1 MYRRYARRLWR
12 DKKPLLGRCGGNPY
26 HARSPQQPE
35 APMKKILLAALFA
48 VAALPV
54 FAETELLNASYDIA
68 RELFA
73 RYNDLYRKEHPD
85 VKIIQSHA
93 GSSKQANAI
102 LQGLKADVVTF
113 NQVTDI
119 DVLAQKG
126 KLLPDNWR
134 ERLPHHSSPYY
145 STTAFLVRKGNPK
158 HIENWGDLIK
168 EGVSIVFPNPK
179 TSGNGRYTYLGALGY
194 AQDTFKTEAEQH
206 AFLKELLAHVAVF
219 DTGGRGATTSFV
231 ERKIGDVLITFESE
245 VHGIRQEYGAND
257 YDVVI
262 PKVSILAE
270 FPVAWLD
277 KNTDAKGTTDAAK
290 AYLEYL
296 YSEPAQQLLAENH
309 YRVRDEKIAAAFKD
323 SFPEVKLKT
332 IEDISGSWDKA
343 MKEHFASGALLDQLQ
358 KR

>member
-1 MYRRYARRLWR
+1 
-12 DKKPLLGRCGGNPY
+12 
-26 HARSPQQPE
+26 
-35 APMKKILLAALFA
+35 MKKILLAALFA
-48 VAALPV
+48 ASALPT
-54 FAETELLNASYDIA
+54 FAADKELLNASYDIA
-68 RELFA
+68 RELFVQ
-73 RYNDLYRKEHPD
+73 YNALYQKEHPD
-85 VKIIQSHA
+85 VKITQSHA

-126 KLLPDNWR
+126 KLLPENWR

-158 HIENWGDLIK
+158 QIENWNDLVK
-168 EGVSIVFPNPK
+168 DGVEIVLANPK
-179 TSGNGRYTYLGALGY
+179 TSGNGRYAYLGALGY
-194 AQDTFKTEAEQH
+194 AQDAFKSEAEQH
-206 AFLKELLAHVAVF
+206 DFLKNVLGHVKVF

-245 VHGIRQEYGAND
+245 VHGIRQAYGADN

-277 KNTDAKGTTDAAK
+277 KNTEAKGTTDTAK
-290 AYLEYL
+290 NYLEYL
-296 YSEPAQQLLAENH
+296 YSEPAQRLLAENH
-309 YRVRDEKIAAAFKD
+309 YRVRDEKVAAAFKD
-323 SFPEVKLKT
+323 RFPELKLKT

>member
-1 MYRRYARRLWR
+1 
-12 DKKPLLGRCGGNPY
+12 
-26 HARSPQQPE
+26 
-35 APMKKILLAALFA
+35 MKKILLAALFA
-48 VAALPV
+48 ASALPT
-54 FAETELLNASYDIA
+54 FAADKELLNASYDIA
-68 RELFA
+68 RELFVQ
-73 RYNDLYRKEHPD
+73 YNALYQKEHPD
-85 VKIIQSHA
+85 VKVTQSHA

-126 KLLPDNWR
+126 KLLPENWR

-158 HIENWGDLIK
+158 QIENWGDLVK
-168 EGVSIVFPNPK
+168 DGVEIVLANPK
-179 TSGNGRYTYLGALGY
+179 TSGNGRYAYLGALGY
-194 AQDTFKTEAEQH
+194 AQDAFKSEAEQH
-206 AFLKELLAHVAVF
+206 DFLKNVLGHVKVF

-245 VHGIRQEYGAND
+245 VHGIRQEYGADD

-277 KNTDAKGTTDAAK
+277 KNTEAKGTTDTAK
-290 AYLEYL
+290 DYLEYL
-296 YSEPAQQLLAENH
+296 YSEPAQRLLAENH
-309 YRVRDEKIAAAFKD
+309 YRVRDEKVAAAFKD
-323 SFPEVKLKT
+323 RFPELKLKT

>member
-1 MYRRYARRLWR
+1 
-12 DKKPLLGRCGGNPY
+12 
-26 HARSPQQPE
+26 
-35 APMKKILLAALFA
+35 MKKILLAALFA
-48 VAALPV
+48 VSALPT
-54 FAETELLNASYDIA
+54 FAADKELLNASYDIA
-68 RELFA
+68 RELFVQ
-73 RYNDLYRKEHPD
+73 YNALYQKEHPD
-85 VKIIQSHA
+85 VKITQSHA

-126 KLLPDNWR
+126 KLLPENWR

-158 HIENWGDLIK
+158 HIENWGDLVK
-168 EGVSIVFPNPK
+168 DGVEIVFANPK
-179 TSGNGRYTYLGALGY
+179 TSGNGRYAYLGALGY
-194 AQDTFKTEAEQH
+194 AQDAFKSEAEQH
-206 AFLKELLAHVAVF
+206 DFLKNVLGHVKVF

-245 VHGIRQEYGAND
+245 VHGIRQEYGADD

-277 KNTDAKGTTDAAK
+277 KNTEAKGTTDTAK
-290 AYLEYL
+290 DYLEYL
-296 YSEPAQQLLAENH
+296 YSEPAQRLLAENH
-309 YRVRDEKIAAAFKD
+309 YRVRDEKVAAAFKD
-323 SFPEVKLKT
+323 RFPELKLKT

>member
-1 MYRRYARRLWR
+1 
-12 DKKPLLGRCGGNPY
+12 
-26 HARSPQQPE
+26 
-35 APMKKILLAALFA
+35 MKKILLAALFA
-48 VAALPV
+48 ASALPT
-54 FAETELLNASYDIA
+54 FAADKELLNASYDIA
-68 RELFA
+68 RELFVQ
-73 RYNDLYRKEHPD
+73 YNALYQKEHPD
-85 VKIIQSHA
+85 VKITQSHA

-126 KLLPDNWR
+126 KLLPENWR

-158 HIENWGDLIK
+158 QIENWGDLVK
-168 EGVSIVFPNPK
+168 EGVEIVLANPK
-179 TSGNGRYTYLGALGY
+179 TSGNGRYAYLGALGY
-194 AQDTFKTEAEQH
+194 AQDVFKSEAEQH
-206 AFLKELLAHVAVF
+206 DFLKNVLGHVKVF

-245 VHGIRQEYGAND
+245 VHGIRQEYGADN

-277 KNTDAKGTTDAAK
+277 KNTEAKGTTDTAK
-290 AYLEYL
+290 NYLEYL
-296 YSEPAQQLLAENH
+296 YSEPAQRLLAENH
-309 YRVRDEKIAAAFKD
+309 YRVRDEKVAAAFKD
-323 SFPEVKLKT
+323 RFPELKLKT

>member
-1 MYRRYARRLWR
+1 
-12 DKKPLLGRCGGNPY
+12 
-26 HARSPQQPE
+26 
-35 APMKKILLAALFA
+35 MKKILLAALFA
-48 VAALPV
+48 ASALPT
-54 FAETELLNASYDIA
+54 FAADKELLNASYDIA
-68 RELFA
+68 RELFVQ
-73 RYNDLYRKEHPD
+73 YNALYQKEHPD
-85 VKIIQSHA
+85 VKVTQSHA

-126 KLLPDNWR
+126 KLLPENWR

-158 HIENWGDLIK
+158 QIENWGDLVK
-168 EGVSIVFPNPK
+168 DGVEIVLANPK
-179 TSGNGRYTYLGALGY
+179 TSGNGRYAYLGALGY
-194 AQDTFKTEAEQH
+194 AQDAFKSEAEQH
-206 AFLKELLAHVAVF
+206 DFLKNVLGHVKVF

-245 VHGIRQEYGAND
+245 VHGIRQEYGADN

-277 KNTDAKGTTDAAK
+277 KNTEAKGTTDTAK
-290 AYLEYL
+290 NYLEYL
-296 YSEPAQQLLAENH
+296 YSEPAQRLLAENH
-309 YRVRDEKIAAAFKD
+309 YRVRDEKVAAAFKD
-323 SFPEVKLKT
+323 RFPELKLKT

-358 KR
+358 KH

>member
-1 MYRRYARRLWR
+1 
-12 DKKPLLGRCGGNPY
+12 
-26 HARSPQQPE
+26 
-35 APMKKILLAALFA
+35 MKKILLAALFA
-48 VAALPV
+48 ASALPT
-54 FAETELLNASYDIA
+54 FAADKELLNASYDIA
-68 RELFA
+68 RELFVQ
-73 RYNDLYRKEHPD
+73 YNALYQKEHPD
-85 VKIIQSHA
+85 VKITQSHA

-126 KLLPDNWR
+126 KLLPENWR

-158 HIENWGDLIK
+158 QIENWGDLVK
-168 EGVSIVFPNPK
+168 DGVEIVLANPK
-179 TSGNGRYTYLGALGY
+179 TSGNGRYAYLGALGY
-194 AQDTFKTEAEQH
+194 AQDAFKTEAEQH
-206 AFLKELLAHVAVF
+206 DFLKNVLGHVKVF

-245 VHGIRQEYGAND
+245 VHGIRQEYGADN

-277 KNTDAKGTTDAAK
+277 KNTEAKGTTDTAK
-290 AYLEYL
+290 NYLEYL
-296 YSEPAQQLLAENH
+296 YSEPAQRLLAENH
-309 YRVRDEKIAAAFKD
+309 YRVRDEKVAAAFKD
-323 SFPEVKLKT
+323 RFPELKLKT
-332 IEDISGSWDKA
+332 IEDISGSWEKA

>member
-1 MYRRYARRLWR
+1 
-12 DKKPLLGRCGGNPY
+12 
-26 HARSPQQPE
+26 
-35 APMKKILLAALFA
+35 MKKILLAALFA
-48 VAALPV
+48 ASALPT
-54 FAETELLNASYDIA
+54 FAADKELLNASYDIA
-68 RELFA
+68 RELFVQ
-73 RYNDLYRKEHPD
+73 YNALYQKEHPD
-85 VKIIQSHA
+85 VKITQSHA

-126 KLLPDNWR
+126 KLLPENWR

-158 HIENWGDLIK
+158 HIENWGDLVK
-168 EGVSIVFPNPK
+168 DGVEIVFANPK
-179 TSGNGRYTYLGALGY
+179 TSGNGRYAYLGALGY
-194 AQDTFKTEAEQH
+194 AQDAFKSEAEQH
-206 AFLKELLAHVAVF
+206 DFLKNVLSHVKVF

-245 VHGIRQEYGAND
+245 VHGIRQEYGADD

-277 KNTDAKGTTDAAK
+277 KNTEAKGTTDTAK
-290 AYLEYL
+290 NYLEYL
-296 YSEPAQQLLAENH
+296 YSEPAQRLLAENH
-309 YRVRDEKIAAAFKD
+309 YRVRDEKVVAAFKEC
-323 SFPEVKLKT
+323 FPELKLKT

>member
-1 MYRRYARRLWR
+1 
-12 DKKPLLGRCGGNPY
+12 
-26 HARSPQQPE
+26 
-35 APMKKILLAALFA
+35 MKKILLAAFFA
-48 VAALPV
+48 ASALPT
-54 FAETELLNASYDIA
+54 FAADKELLNASYDIA
-68 RELFA
+68 RELFVQ
-73 RYNDLYRKEHPD
+73 YNALYQKEHPN
-85 VKIIQSHA
+85 VKITQSHA

-126 KLLPDNWR
+126 KLLPENWR

-158 HIENWGDLIK
+158 QIENWGDLVK
-168 EGVSIVFPNPK
+168 DGVEIVLANPK
-179 TSGNGRYTYLGALGY
+179 TSGNGRYAYLGALGY
-194 AQDTFKTEAEQH
+194 AQDAFKSEAEQH
-206 AFLKELLAHVAVF
+206 DFLKNVLGHVKVF

-245 VHGIRQEYGAND
+245 VHGIRQEYGADN

-277 KNTDAKGTTDAAK
+277 KNTEAKGTTDTAK
-290 AYLEYL
+290 DYLEYL
-296 YSEPAQQLLAENH
+296 YSEPAQRLLAENH
-309 YRVRDEKIAAAFKD
+309 YRVRDEKVAAAFKD
-323 SFPEVKLKT
+323 RFPELKLKT

>member
-1 MYRRYARRLWR
+1 
-12 DKKPLLGRCGGNPY
+12 
-26 HARSPQQPE
+26 
-35 APMKKILLAALFA
+35 MKKILLAALFA
-48 VAALPV
+48 ASALPT
-54 FAETELLNASYDIA
+54 FAADKELLNASYDIA
-68 RELFA
+68 RELFVQ
-73 RYNDLYRKEHPD
+73 YNALYQKEHPD
-85 VKIIQSHA
+85 VKVTQSHA

-126 KLLPDNWR
+126 KLLPENWR

-158 HIENWGDLIK
+158 QIENWGDLVK
-168 EGVSIVFPNPK
+168 DGVEIVLANPK
-179 TSGNGRYTYLGALGY
+179 TSGNGRYAYLGALGY
-194 AQDTFKTEAEQH
+194 AQDAFKSEAEQH
-206 AFLKELLAHVAVF
+206 DFLKNVLGHVKVF

-245 VHGIRQEYGAND
+245 VHGIRQEYGADN

-277 KNTDAKGTTDAAK
+277 KNTEAKGTTDTAK
-290 AYLEYL
+290 NYLEYL
-296 YSEPAQQLLAENH
+296 YSEPAQRLLAENH
-309 YRVRDEKIAAAFKD
+309 YRVRDEKVVAAFKD
-323 SFPEVKLKT
+323 RFPELKLKT

-358 KR
+358 KH

>member
-1 MYRRYARRLWR
+1 
-12 DKKPLLGRCGGNPY
+12 
-26 HARSPQQPE
+26 
-35 APMKKILLAALFA
+35 MKKILLAALFA
-48 VAALPV
+48 ASALPT
-54 FAETELLNASYDIA
+54 FAADKELLIASYDIA
-68 RELFA
+68 RELFVQ
-73 RYNDLYRKEHPD
+73 YNALYQKEHPD
-85 VKIIQSHA
+85 VKVTQSHA

-126 KLLPDNWR
+126 KLLPENWR

-158 HIENWGDLIK
+158 QIENWGDLVK
-168 EGVSIVFPNPK
+168 DGVEIVLANPK
-179 TSGNGRYTYLGALGY
+179 TSGNGRYAYLGALGY
-194 AQDTFKTEAEQH
+194 AQDAFKSEAEQH
-206 AFLKELLAHVAVF
+206 DFLKNVLGHVKVF

-245 VHGIRQEYGAND
+245 VHGIRQEYGADD

-277 KNTDAKGTTDAAK
+277 KNTEAKGTTDTAK
-290 AYLEYL
+290 DYLEYL
-296 YSEPAQQLLAENH
+296 YSEPAQRLLAENH
-309 YRVRDEKIAAAFKD
+309 YRVRDEKVVAAFKD
-323 SFPEVKLKT
+323 RFPELKLKT

>member
-1 MYRRYARRLWR
+1 
-12 DKKPLLGRCGGNPY
+12 
-26 HARSPQQPE
+26 
-35 APMKKILLAALFA
+35 MKKILLAALFA
-48 VAALPV
+48 ASALPT
-54 FAETELLNASYDIA
+54 FAADKELLNASYDIA
-68 RELFA
+68 RELFVQ
-73 RYNDLYRKEHPD
+73 YNALYQKEHPD
-85 VKIIQSHA
+85 VKITQSHA

-126 KLLPDNWR
+126 KLLPENWR

-158 HIENWGDLIK
+158 HIENWNDLVK
-168 EGVSIVFPNPK
+168 DGVEIVLANPK
-179 TSGNGRYTYLGALGY
+179 TSGNGRYAYLGALGY
-194 AQDTFKTEAEQH
+194 AQDAFKSEAEQH
-206 AFLKELLAHVAVF
+206 DFLKNVLGHVKVF

-245 VHGIRQEYGAND
+245 VHGIRQEYGADD

-277 KNTDAKGTTDAAK
+277 KNTEAKDTTDTAK
-290 AYLEYL
+290 NYLEYL
-296 YSEPAQQLLAENH
+296 YSEPAQRLLAENH
-309 YRVRDEKIAAAFKD
+309 YRVRDEKVAAAFKD
-323 SFPEVKLKT
+323 RFPELKLKT

>member
-1 MYRRYARRLWR
+1 
-12 DKKPLLGRCGGNPY
+12 
-26 HARSPQQPE
+26 
-35 APMKKILLAALFA
+35 MKKILLAALFA
-48 VAALPV
+48 ASALPT
-54 FAETELLNASYDIA
+54 FAADKELLNASYDIA
-68 RELFA
+68 RELFVQ
-73 RYNDLYRKEHPD
+73 YNALYQKEHPD
-85 VKIIQSHA
+85 VKVTQSHA

-126 KLLPDNWR
+126 KLLPENWR

-158 HIENWGDLIK
+158 QIENWGDLVK
-168 EGVSIVFPNPK
+168 DGVEIVLANPK
-179 TSGNGRYTYLGALGY
+179 TSGNGRYAYLGALGY
-194 AQDTFKTEAEQH
+194 AQDAFKSEAEQH
-206 AFLKELLAHVAVF
+206 DFLKNVLGHVKVF

-245 VHGIRQEYGAND
+245 VHGIRQEYGADD

-277 KNTDAKGTTDAAK
+277 KNTEAKGTTDTAK
-290 AYLEYL
+290 NYLEYL
-296 YSEPAQQLLAENH
+296 YSEPAQRLLAENH
-309 YRVRDEKIAAAFKD
+309 YRVRDEKVAAAFKD
-323 SFPEVKLKT
+323 RFPELKLKT
-332 IEDISGSWDKA
+332 IEDISGSWEKA

>member
-1 MYRRYARRLWR
+1 
-12 DKKPLLGRCGGNPY
+12 
-26 HARSPQQPE
+26 
-35 APMKKILLAALFA
+35 MKKILLAALFA
-48 VAALPV
+48 ASALPT
-54 FAETELLNASYDIA
+54 FAADKELLNASYDIA
-68 RELFA
+68 RELFVQ
-73 RYNDLYRKEHPD
+73 YNALYQKEHPD
-85 VKIIQSHA
+85 VKITQSHA

-126 KLLPDNWR
+126 KLLPENWR

-158 HIENWGDLIK
+158 HIENWGDLVK
-168 EGVSIVFPNPK
+168 DGVEIVLANPK
-179 TSGNGRYTYLGALGY
+179 TSGNGRYAYLGALGY
-194 AQDTFKTEAEQH
+194 AQDAFKSEAEQH
-206 AFLKELLAHVAVF
+206 DFLKNVLGHVKVF

-245 VHGIRQEYGAND
+245 VHGIRQEYGADD

-277 KNTDAKGTTDAAK
+277 KNTEAKGTTDTAK
-290 AYLEYL
+290 DYLEYL
-296 YSEPAQQLLAENH
+296 YSEPAQRLLAENH
-309 YRVRDEKIAAAFKD
+309 YRVRDEKVVAAFKD
-323 SFPEVKLKT
+323 RFPELKLKT

>member
-1 MYRRYARRLWR
+1 
-12 DKKPLLGRCGGNPY
+12 
-26 HARSPQQPE
+26 
-35 APMKKILLAALFA
+35 MKKILLAALFA
-48 VAALPV
+48 ASALPT
-54 FAETELLNASYDIA
+54 FAADKELLNASYDIA
-68 RELFA
+68 RELFVQ
-73 RYNDLYRKEHPD
+73 YNALYQKEHPD
-85 VKIIQSHA
+85 VKVTQSHA

-126 KLLPDNWR
+126 KLLPENWR

-158 HIENWGDLIK
+158 QIENWGDLVK
-168 EGVSIVFPNPK
+168 DGVEIVLANPK
-179 TSGNGRYTYLGALGY
+179 TSGNGRYAYLGALGY
-194 AQDTFKTEAEQH
+194 AQDAFKNEAEQH
-206 AFLKELLAHVAVF
+206 DFLKNVLGHVKVF

-245 VHGIRQEYGAND
+245 VHSIRQEYGADD

-277 KNTDAKGTTDAAK
+277 KNTEAKGTTDTAK
-290 AYLEYL
+290 DYLEYL
-296 YSEPAQQLLAENH
+296 YSEPAQRLLAENH
-309 YRVRDEKIAAAFKD
+309 YRVRDEKVVAAFKD
-323 SFPEVKLKT
+323 RFPELKLKT

>member
-1 MYRRYARRLWR
+1 
-12 DKKPLLGRCGGNPY
+12 
-26 HARSPQQPE
+26 
-35 APMKKILLAALFA
+35 MKKILLAALFA
-48 VAALPV
+48 ASALPT
-54 FAETELLNASYDIA
+54 FAADKELLNASYDIA
-68 RELFA
+68 RELFVQ
-73 RYNDLYRKEHPD
+73 YNALYQKEHPD
-85 VKIIQSHA
+85 VKITQSHA

-126 KLLPDNWR
+126 KLLPENWR

-158 HIENWGDLIK
+158 QIENWNDLVK
-168 EGVSIVFPNPK
+168 DGVEIVLANPK
-179 TSGNGRYTYLGALGY
+179 TSGNGRYAYLGALGY
-194 AQDTFKTEAEQH
+194 AQDAFKNEAEQH
-206 AFLKELLAHVAVF
+206 DFLKNVLGHVKVF

-245 VHGIRQEYGAND
+245 VHGIRQEYGADD

-277 KNTDAKGTTDAAK
+277 KNTEVKGTTDTAK
-290 AYLEYL
+290 NYLEYL
-296 YSEPAQQLLAENH
+296 YSEPAQHLLAENH
-309 YRVRDEKIAAAFKD
+309 YRVRDEKVAAAFKD
-323 SFPEVKLKT
+323 RFPELKLKT

>member
-1 MYRRYARRLWR
+1 
-12 DKKPLLGRCGGNPY
+12 
-26 HARSPQQPE
+26 
-35 APMKKILLAALFA
+35 MKKILLAALFA
-48 VAALPV
+48 ASALPT
-54 FAETELLNASYDIA
+54 FAADKELLNASYDIA
-68 RELFA
+68 RELFVQ
-73 RYNDLYRKEHPD
+73 YNALYQKEHPD
-85 VKIIQSHA
+85 VKVTQSHA

-126 KLLPDNWR
+126 KLLPENWR

-158 HIENWGDLIK
+158 QIENWGDLVK
-168 EGVSIVFPNPK
+168 DGVEIVLANPK
-179 TSGNGRYTYLGALGY
+179 TSGNGRYAYLGALGY
-194 AQDTFKTEAEQH
+194 AQDAFKSEAEQH
-206 AFLKELLAHVAVF
+206 DFLKNVLGHVKVF

-245 VHGIRQEYGAND
+245 VHGIRQEYGADD

-277 KNTDAKGTTDAAK
+277 KNTEAKGTTDTAK
-290 AYLEYL
+290 DYLEYL
-296 YSEPAQQLLAENH
+296 YSEPAQRLLAENH
-309 YRVRDEKIAAAFKD
+309 YRVRDEKVVAAFKD
-323 SFPEVKLKT
+323 RFPELKLKT